1 MLRFMIRPASC
12 ILFAALAVSTP
23 RGASAVN
30 FAAATVAQARYT
42 VCRVNVRDERLRIFY
57 ADTRGDRFETFAA
70 LRADL
75 ARRGET
81 LTFAMNAGMFHPG
94 FRPVGLLVIDR
105 QTIAPINRAPGIG
118 NFFLQPNGVFL
129 LDARGARVLATDEY
143 RDLTPDFATQSG
155 PMLLHHGEIPDTQ
168 AFSATSRSRHIRNG
182 VCAPTPAAV
191 VFAISE
197 DEVTLREF
205 ARFFATLGCADALY
219 LDGSISSLY
228 APQLTRADD
237 REKLGPMIGVAK

>member
-1 MLRFMIRPASC
+1 MLRFMIRPALL
-12 ILFAALAVSTP
+12 ILVAGLALSTTH
-23 RGASAVN
+23 GASAVSC
-30 FAAATVAQARYT
+30 AVATGAQARYT
-42 VCRVNVRDERLRIFY
+42 VCRVNAREERLRVFY
-57 ADTRGDRFETFAA
+57 ADARGDRFETFEA

-81 LTFAMNAGMFHPG
+81 LAFAMNAGMFHPG

-118 NFFLQPNGVFL
+118 NFFLQPNGVFV

-155 PMLLHHGEIPDTQ
+155 PMLLHHGQIPDIP

-182 VCAPTPAAV
+182 VCAPTPDTVA
-191 VFAISE
+191 FAISE
-197 DEVTLREF
+197 DEVSLSEF
-205 ARFFATLGCADALY
+205 ARFFATLGCAEALY

-228 APQLTRADD
+228 APQLKRADD
-237 REKLGPMIGVAK
+237 REKLGPMIGVAQ